1 MNNLLKILLCV
12 GTMTAG
18 VVYLQK
24 KIAEAKS
31 NMLDED
37 ELLEKSKNDLNLD
50 EDEYDWPEN
59 IPIYEPKESP
69 HKEAKAASSESHIN
83 EGKKEDSNCE
93 INDISSQDEKEVNQQ
108 STDYPAD
115 KEKKSK
121 DNSKKPSAKRVYQ
134 LNAITGDV
142 ENVYSSASM
151 AEKLTGIS
159 RKSISKAAN
168 GSRKTAGGYAWR
180 FEVSEQNNE
189 T

>member
-31 NMLDED
+31 KMLDED
-37 ELLEKSKNDLNLD
+37 ELWEKFKNDLNLD

-59 IPIYEPKESP
+59 IPIYEPKESS
-69 HKEAKAASSESHIN
+69 HKEAKVAGS
-83 EGKKEDSNCE
+83 D
-93 INDISSQDEKEVNQQ
+93 DEKEANQQ
-108 STDYPAD
+108 HTDYQAD
-115 KEKKSK
+115 KGKKSK
-121 DNSKKPSAKRVYQ
+121 DNQKKPSAKRVYQ
-134 LNAITGDV
+134 LNTITGDV

-151 AEKLTGIS
+151 AEKMTGIS

-180 FEVSEQNNE
+180 FEVGEQNNE

>member
-31 NMLDED
+31 NMLNED
-37 ELLEKSKNDLNLD
+37 ELWEKFKNDLNLD

-59 IPIYEPKESP
+59 IPIYEPKESS
-69 HKEAKAASSESHIN
+69 HKEAKAAGSESHTN
-83 EGKKEDSNCE
+83 EEKKENSNCE
-93 INDISSQDEKEVNQQ
+93 MNDISSQDEKEANQPH
-108 STDYPAD
+108 TDYPAD
-115 KEKKSK
+115 KGKKSK
-121 DNSKKPSAKRVYQ
+121 DNPKKPSTKRVYQ

-180 FEVSEQNNE
+180 FEVNPKDGE
-189 T
+189 

>member
-31 NMLDED
+31 KMLDED
-37 ELLEKSKNDLNLD
+37 ELWEKFKNDLNSD

-59 IPIYEPKESP
+59 IPIYEPKESS
-69 HKEAKAASSESHIN
+69 HKEAKVAGSESHID
-83 EGKKEDSNCE
+83 EEKKENSNCKM
-93 INDISSQDEKEVNQQ
+93 NDIVGQDEKEANQQ
-108 STDYPAD
+108 HTDYQAD
-115 KEKKSK
+115 KGKKSK
-121 DNSKKPSAKRVYQ
+121 DNQKKPSAKRVYQ

-151 AEKLTGIS
+151 AEKMTGIS
-159 RKSISKAAN
+159 RTSISKAAN

-180 FEVSEQNNE
+180 FEVGEQNNE